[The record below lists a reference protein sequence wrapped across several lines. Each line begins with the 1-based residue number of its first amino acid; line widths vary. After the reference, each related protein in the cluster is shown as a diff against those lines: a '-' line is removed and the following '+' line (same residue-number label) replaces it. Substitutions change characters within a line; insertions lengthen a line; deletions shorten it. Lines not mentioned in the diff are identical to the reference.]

1 MPGEITGTAFFIKA
15 VPFLVV
21 KYYHVLSKNKI
32 LYSSMEHNPNKL
44 IDVSWQLHRLIV
56 TRMRQDRDTDE
67 AGS

>member
-1 MPGEITGTAFFIKA
+1 MPGEITGTAFFIEA

-21 KYYHVLSKNKI
+21 KYYHVSSNNKK

-56 TRMRQDRDTDE
+56 CLFLNKVDT
-67 AGS
+67 